1 MSKQQLASVLE
12 RRIKA
17 VNRAIDSKILRGKAY
32 VAESMEHR
40 LLLSQMRRLR
50 GPSFF
55 SRSLSFLH
63 LL

>member
-1 MSKQQLASVLE
+1 MSKQQLIAVVE
-12 RRIKA
+12 RKIA
-17 VNRAIDSKILRGKAY
+17 TVNKAIDSKILRGKSY
-32 VAESMEHR
+32 VRESMEHR

-50 GPSFF
+50 GPSVF